1 MAPIST
7 SSHLICGALL
17 VIVLATATVDTSAA
31 AREGAS
37 RPQRGALL
45 SSVAV
50 QHERWMAKFGRAY
63 TDADDK
69 LRRREVF
76 AANARHV
83 DAVNRAGNRTYTL
96 GLNQFSDL
104 TDDEF
109 VETHLGFRHMQLR
122 PQEKNAPAA
131 AADAF
136 KAKGAALRDGQL
148 QLQYVPG
155 SVDWRAQGAVT
166 EIKNQGTCGNTQ
178 RTATMARH

>member
-7 SSHLICGALL
+7 SSRLTCGALL
-17 VIVLATATVDTSAA
+17 VIVLATATVDAA

-45 SSVAV
+45 PSVAV
-50 QHERWMAKFGRAY
+50 RHERWMAKFGRAY
-63 TDADDK
+63 VDADEK
-69 LRRREVF
+69 ARRLEVF

-83 DAVNRAGNRTYTL
+83 DNVNKAGNRTYTL

-122 PQEKNAPAA
+122 PQEKNVPAA